1 MRVAGIPL
9 GVGSIAQ
16 AYLINVDFSALPL
29 VDLTSRHTIS
39 SPAGVTIVTGGANY
53 DGGVST
59 YSTVSGND
67 SDFDWSG
74 NFYVVGTFTPTDLTG
89 YRTLWD
95 THDSAG
101 YEAAQRIGL
110 YTEPDG
116 TLRVYTGGVA
126 VASTLAGAVA
136 ENVTSEV
143 GLFRSGTRCYFVVD
157 GVLISD
163 FELTTVFNSANRRM
177 YIGGSA
183 YSSSQFKGIIHSFK
197 TF

>member
-9 GVGSIAQ
+9 GVGSITQ
-16 AYLINVDFSALPL
+16 SYLIDVDFTALPL
-29 VDLTSRHTIS
+29 IDLTSRHTIS

-53 DGGVST
+53 DGGAST
-59 YSTVSGND
+59 YSTVSGNNI
-67 SDFDWSG
+67 DFDWSG

-89 YRTLWD
+89 YRSLWD

-101 YEAAQRIGL
+101 YEAVQRIGL
-110 YTEPDG
+110 FTDPNG
-116 TLRVYTGGVA
+116 ALHVYTGGVT

-157 GVLISD
+157 GALI
-163 FELTTVFNSANRRM
+163 
-177 YIGGSA
+177 
-183 YSSSQFKGIIHSFK
+183 
-197 TF
+197 

>member
-16 AYLINVDFSALPL
+16 AYLIDVDFSALPL

-53 DGGVST
+53 DGGAST
-59 YSTVSGND
+59 YSTVSDNNA
-67 SDFDWSG
+67 DFDWSG

-89 YRTLWD
+89 YRTFWD
-95 THDSAG
+95 THDGTG
-101 YEAAQRIGL
+101 YAAAQRIGL

-183 YSSSQFKGIIHSFK
+183 YSSQQFKGVINSFK

>member
-16 AYLINVDFSALPL
+16 AYLVDVDFTALPL
-29 VDLTSRHTIS
+29 IDLTSRHTSS
-39 SPAGVTIVTGGANY
+39 SPAEVTIVTGGANY
-53 DGGVST
+53 DGGAST

-67 SDFDWSG
+67 TDFDWSG
-74 NFYVVGTFTPTDLTG
+74 NFYVVGIFTPTDLTG
-89 YRTLWD
+89 YRSLWD

-101 YEAAQRIGL
+101 YAASQRIGL
-110 YTEPDG
+110 FTDPDG
-116 TLRVYTGGVA
+116 ALHVYTGGVT
-126 VASTLAGAVA
+126 VASTEAGKVV
-136 ENVTSEV
+136 ENVPVEI

-183 YSSSQFKGIIHSFK
+183 YSASQFKGIIHSFK